1 MIGYVWHA
9 DDWVC
14 VVCRHLGMCGMQTF
28 RYAWSLDIQVCVE
41 WRHSGVHVWI
51 ASVREHEHP
60 VWKELLS
67 AV

>member
-1 MIGYVWHA
+1 MIGYVWN
-9 DDWVC
+9 VC
-14 VVCRHLGMCGMQTF
+14 VVRRHLGMCGMQTF

-51 ASVREHEHP
+51 ASVREHERS